1 MEITPQQVKEL
12 RQMTSASIMKC
23 KQALIDAKGDMDKA
37 KEILKKT
44 GQAIADKKSARDT
57 YEGTVAAYVH
67 SNGKVATLLELAC
80 ETDFVAKNEDFQEL
94 AKSLAAQVAGYNPEF
109 VSMDEVSDE
118 ERKRIEKE
126 VHEEFKKSGKPAD
139 VIKKI
144 ATGKIEKTLAERS
157 LLSLP
162 YYKDDSKTVE
172 QVITDAIAKL
182 GENIRVVK
190 FVRYSI

>member
-23 KQALIDAKGDMDKA
+23 KQALVDAKGDMDAA
-37 KEILKKT
+37 KKILKKT

-57 YEGTVAAYVH
+57 HEGTVAAYVH
-67 SNGKVATLLELAC
+67 SNGKIATLLELAC
-80 ETDFVAKNEDFQEL
+80 ETDFVAKNEDFQDL
-94 AKSLAAQVAGYNPEF
+94 AKSLAAQVAGYSPEF
-109 VSMDEVSDE
+109 VSIEDVSAE
-118 ERKRIEKE
+118 EKKQIEKE

-144 ATGKIEKTLAERS
+144 AAGKIEKTLAERS